1 MLKDNYEVIGLM
13 SGTSLDGLDIAYCSF
28 TKKSGQWQFNLI
40 QSEFVAYTD
49 SYRDQLKNSIDL
61 SAIDLLVLNNQYGE
75 WLGQNAKRFIDQH
88 QLDVDFIAS
97 HGHTV
102 FHQIDKQLTYQIGN
116 GQTLANASG
125 HKVICDFRSLDV
137 SLGGQGAPLVP
148 IGDKLLFSQYN
159 FCLNLGGISNVS
171 FDHKDERKAFDIAPV
186 NMLLSHVLKST
197 GLPYDD
203 GGSIAKEGILNNKL
217 FDTLNTLP
225 YYQLPFPK
233 SLGYEWFVGEVVP
246 ILNRFDLPITDLLC
260 TSVHH
265 VAFQIANSL
274 ISHAH
279 PGAKMLV
286 TGGGVK
292 NHFLIETVENY
303 LKDKIALVIPSS
315 EIIDFKEAIV
325 FAFMGVLR
333 DRCEINSLKSVTG
346 AVKDGSGGVIFHPTY

>member
-1 MLKDNYEVIGLM
+1 MQKDNYEVIGLM

-28 TKKSGQWQFNLI
+28 TNESGQWQFKLI
-40 QSEFVAYTD
+40 QSEFVAYAD
-49 SYRDQLKNSIDL
+49 AFRDQLKNSIDL
-61 SAIDLLVLNNQYGE
+61 SSIELLVLNNQFGE
-75 WLGQNAKRFIDQH
+75 WLGQKAKRFLDQH
-88 QLDVDFIAS
+88 QLGVDFIAS

-116 GQTLANASG
+116 GQVLANASG
-125 HKVICDFRSLDV
+125 QKVICDFRSLDV

-148 IGDKLLFSQYN
+148 IGDKLLFSEYD

-171 FDHKDERKAFDIAPV
+171 FDHLDERIAFDIAPV
-186 NMLLSHVLKST
+186 NMLLSHALKAT

-203 GGSIAKEGILNNKL
+203 GGSIAKEGTLNNKL
-217 FDTLNTLP
+217 FDTLNALP

-246 ILNRFDLPITDLLC
+246 ILNQFDLPIADLLC
-260 TSVHH
+260 SSVHH
-265 VAFQIANSL
+265 IAFQISACLS
-274 ISHAH
+274 SYAH
-279 PGAKMLV
+279 PGAKMLL

-292 NHFLIETVENY
+292 NHFLIEKLENY
-303 LKDKIALVIPSS
+303 LKDEIEVVIPTS

-333 DRCEINSLKSVTG
+333 ERGEINSLRSVTG
-346 AVKDGSGGVIFHPTY
+346 ASKDASGGVIFYP

>member
-1 MLKDNYEVIGLM
+1 MLKDNYKVIGLM

-28 TKKSGQWQFNLI
+28 EKKLGQWHFDLL

-49 SYRDQLKNSIDL
+49 EFRARLKESVNL

-75 WLGQNAKRFIDQH
+75 WLGQRTKRFLDQH
-88 QLDVDFIAS
+88 QLEVDFIAS

-102 FHQIDKQLTYQIGN
+102 FHQVDKQLTYQIGN
-116 GQTLANASG
+116 GQVLANASG
-125 HKVICDFRSLDV
+125 QKVICDFRALDV

-148 IGDKLLFSQYN
+148 IGDKLLFADYD

-171 FDHKDERKAFDIAPV
+171 FDHLDERIAFDIAPV
-186 NMLLSHVLKST
+186 NMLLSYILKST

-203 GGSIAKEGILNNKL
+203 GGSIAKEGKLNKEL
-217 FDTLNTLP
+217 FEALNALP

-246 ILNRFDLPITDLLC
+246 ILNRFNLPIVDLLC

-265 VAFQIANSL
+265 IAFQIATCLGN
-274 ISHAH
+274 HAY
-279 PGAKMLV
+279 PGVKMLI

-292 NHFLIETVENY
+292 NHFLIETLRSY
-303 LKDKIALVIPSS
+303 LKEDIEVVIPSS

-333 DRCEINSLKSVTG
+333 DRSEINSLRSVTG
-346 AVKDGSGGVIFHPTY
+346 ANKDASGGVVFYPN

>member
-1 MLKDNYEVIGLM
+1 MLKDNYKVIGLM

-28 TKKSGQWQFNLI
+28 ERKLGQWHFDLL

-49 SYRDQLKNSIDL
+49 EFRNQLKNSIDL
-61 SAIDLLVLNNQYGE
+61 SAIDLLVLNNQYGA
-75 WLGQNAKRFIDQH
+75 WLGQKAKRFLDQH
-88 QLDVDFIAS
+88 QLEVDFIAS

-116 GQTLANASG
+116 GQTLANTSG
-125 HKVICDFRSLDV
+125 QKVICDFRALDV

-148 IGDKLLFSQYN
+148 IGDKLLFSDYE

-171 FDHKDERKAFDIAPV
+171 FDYLGERIAFDIAPV
-186 NMLLSHVLKST
+186 NMLLSYVLKST

-203 GGSIAKEGILNNKL
+203 GGSMAKEGKLCEEL
-217 FDTLNTLP
+217 FDALNALP

-233 SLGYEWFVGEVVP
+233 SLGYEWFVDQVVS
-246 ILNRFDLPITDLLC
+246 ILNQFDLPIADLLC

-265 VAFQIANSL
+265 IAFQIASSL
-274 ISHAH
+274 GHYTH

-292 NHFLIETVENY
+292 NHFLIEILRSY
-303 LKDKIALVIPSS
+303 LKDEIEVVIPSS

-333 DRCEINSLKSVTG
+333 DCGEINSLRSVTG
-346 AVKDGSGGVIFHPTY
+346 AYKDASSGVLFYPN